1 MQIKSSRLLSNIV
14 SNRPAGKHFLK
25 KLDFDP
31 KSEYISLL
39 KSTVEPLCLWLN
51 VIHSIPPKKIGL
63 FLAFWDFVTERQHW
77 RKFQFIKFLN
87 FPFLMINEVSKL
99 SFAWWTSNWSN
110 FSELENL
117 NFGTIQ
123 FPHSTWFTWHSIH
136 IVIFILTWAFATP
149 MHHNAI

>member
-1 MQIKSSRLLSNIV
+1 MNAKACANLWFDLRT
-14 SNRPAGKHFLK
+14 LK
-25 KLDFDP
+25 KGFP
-31 KSEYISLL
+31 QKIRFWSKIGIYFIAQINSG
-39 KSTVEPLCLWLN
+39 TFVPLTQCN
-51 VIHSIPPKKIGL
+51 TFYTTKKIGL
-63 FLAFWDFVTERQHW
+63 FLAFWDFVTKRQHW
-77 RKFQFIKFLN
+77 RKFQFIKFLD

-99 SFAWWTSNWSN
+99 SLAWWTSNWSN

-123 FPHSTWFTWHSIH
+123 FPHSTWFTWYSIH